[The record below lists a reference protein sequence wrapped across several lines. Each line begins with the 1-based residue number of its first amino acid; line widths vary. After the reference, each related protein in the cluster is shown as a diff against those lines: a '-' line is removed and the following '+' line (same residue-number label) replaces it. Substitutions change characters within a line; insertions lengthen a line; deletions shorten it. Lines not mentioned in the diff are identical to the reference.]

1 MTNHLQQKLVER
13 SQAGTK
19 RELKTND
26 RLVDFVSNDYL
37 GLARSVEL
45 FEKIKAYDYSKIV
58 NKNGSSGSRLLS
70 GNSSAYEQLEKKLA
84 EIFNAEAALLFNSGY
99 NANLALVCSLPQKG
113 DTILYD
119 SLSHVCLKE
128 GAWLSRADSL
138 AFEHNDLN
146 DLERKLQT
154 SSGTKYIV
162 IESVYSM
169 NGDIA
174 PLEEITRL
182 AKKYEA
188 KLIVDEAHSTGV
200 FGENGS
206 GLVCELGMEKDFEAR
221 IYTFGK
227 GMGVHGACVCGSQLL
242 IDYLINFGRPFVY
255 TTALPIH
262 SIFSIDAT
270 FDYLGE
276 NIHLQKTLKENIRF
290 FNELYD
296 EKIGRR
302 DDILK
307 PKSDTAIQ
315 PIIVPGSERVKLL
328 ASQLQNEGFDVRP
341 IVAPTVKSGQERLR
355 ISIHVH
361 NTREDIEGLVS
372 SLSNSL

>member
-270 FDYLGE
+270 FDYL
-276 NIHLQKTLKENIRF
+276 
-290 FNELYD
+290 
-296 EKIGRR
+296 
-302 DDILK
+302 
-307 PKSDTAIQ
+307 
-315 PIIVPGSERVKLL
+315 
-328 ASQLQNEGFDVRP
+328 
-341 IVAPTVKSGQERLR
+341 
-355 ISIHVH
+355 
-361 NTREDIEGLVS
+361 
-372 SLSNSL
+372 